1 MNDKDYDSASALSTD
16 WSLLIERKLDWS
28 ELDQLGHAN
37 NARYFTWFEE
47 ARMAYFERVGIPTDD
62 QRGWGPILAQT
73 ECQFLAPVPWPSRL
87 IIGARVTR
95 IGNSSFTMEYTAH
108 RKSEDNSQSISC
120 VAKGSGV
127 VVLIK
132 YATGEKVR
140 VNDEIRAEIN
150 SLDKLFSV

>member
-1 MNDKDYDSASALSTD
+1 MNDRDLESASTLNAK
-16 WSLLIERKLDWS
+16 WPLLIERKLDWS

-73 ECQFLAPVPWPSRL
+73 ECQFLAPVPWPSKL
-87 IIGARVTR
+87 MIGARVTR
-95 IGNSSFTMEYTAH
+95 IGNSSLTMEYKAY
-108 RKSEDNSQSISC
+108 RKSKDKSQNIRC

-127 VVLIK
+127 IVLVK
-132 YATGEKVR
+132 YMTGEKVR
-140 VNDEIRAEIN
+140 VNDEIRAKIN
-150 SLDKLFSV
+150 SLDGLFSV